1 MWDIPMPTEL
11 PTTERDLLMLSLRL
25 MLILIFFMVDMDMD
39 TLDMPDTTD
48 THMLMDML
56 TTESALLMPS
66 PRPMLTLAFC
76 AEDTDM
82 DTLDTVDT
90 TDTHMVDMP
99 TTISY
104 NTKAISCYRKL
115 TKLPSMSSSSV
126 TTFFSAWTLFG
137 SYSRKQRESKYEEIN
152 NEIHSAL

>member
-1 MWDIPMPTEL
+1 MGLSLRPSLRLMLTPTCCMEDMDILAMLDTTDTPMPTMDL
-11 PTTERDLLMLSLRL
+11 PTTEREML

-48 THMLMDML
+48 THMLMDIL

-66 PRPMLTLAFC
+66 PRPMLTLTFC
-76 AEDTDM
+76 TEDTDM

-99 TTISY
+99 TTD
-104 NTKAISCYRKL
+104 KL
-115 TKLPSMSSSSV
+115 
-126 TTFFSAWTLFG
+126 
-137 SYSRKQRESKYEEIN
+137 
-152 NEIHSAL
+152 

>member
-1 MWDIPMPTEL
+1 MEDMDILAMLDTTDTPMLTMDL
-11 PTTERDLLMLSLRL
+11 PTTERDLLMLS
-25 MLILIFFMVDMDMD
+25 LIFFMVDMDMD

-66 PRPMLTLAFC
+66 PRLMLTLTFC
-76 AEDTDM
+76 TEDMDM

-99 TTISY
+99 TTD
-104 NTKAISCYRKL
+104 KL
-115 TKLPSMSSSSV
+115 
-126 TTFFSAWTLFG
+126 
-137 SYSRKQRESKYEEIN
+137 
-152 NEIHSAL
+152 

>member
-1 MWDIPMPTEL
+1 MEDMAMDILATPDTTDTHMPTVCTMASARLMLTPTCMEDMDILAMLDTTDTPMPTMDL
-11 PTTERDLLMLSLRL
+11 PTTERDLLMPSPRL
-25 MLILIFFMVDMDMD
+25 MLTPTFCTEDM
-39 TLDMPDTTD
+39 
-48 THMLMDML
+48 
-56 TTESALLMPS
+56 
-66 PRPMLTLAFC
+66 
-76 AEDTDM
+76 DM

-126 TTFFSAWTLFG
+126 TTFFSAWTQFWVVQQETK
-137 SYSRKQRESKYEEIN
+137 RIKI
-152 NEIHSAL
+152 